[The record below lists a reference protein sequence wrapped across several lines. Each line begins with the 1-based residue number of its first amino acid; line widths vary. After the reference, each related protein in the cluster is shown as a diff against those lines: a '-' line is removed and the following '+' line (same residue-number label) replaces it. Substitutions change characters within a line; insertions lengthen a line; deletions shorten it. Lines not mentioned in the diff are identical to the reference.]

1 MSKKIVSVILSL
13 CIIVCALPMNILAA
27 PEQNETLTFNG
38 GKTLLLQNDYIS
50 FYFYDL
56 QYQTYT
62 ATVPRAIAKETG
74 DVFTQDLQ
82 APGCEFNVYTGGG
95 NKKTTYPSVT
105 LQKAEFVSETPNG
118 KNTAIKADY
127 NMDIGLYDIPG
138 TPYGT
143 IIPAKVTVYHELVC
157 LDKKDKTAWGVLTTV
172 GNIQMNSDALFG
184 HDFYFEW
191 WYVINSFTGMGHG
204 ETANSPGGPAI
215 KLDRTTVTESGEKT
229 TKSSVVTGKIDD
241 MSTKHVPK
249 GYTSWGD
256 IDGVYVNEI
265 YTDAYPWANPFVG
278 LSDYYDKFDIVYC
291 GDSPLRVSL
300 PQTVTVKPN
309 DFPVLTWVESKSYCG
324 FDIDVNTEMSVG
336 AQYLWGYRNLKTL
349 SEELPTKPDEISS
362 SFSAKRLAVFE
373 SNGAITVEY
382 VSDDAAL
389 ESLKKKYNASP
400 VAQIAGEYK
409 STNGSSFEFTGG
421 AATLSP
427 SVTATWNENNGGK
440 LIVYKDGRIEQHGV
454 NLNAPSFKFY
464 QPRNGAEDSLKIT
477 MSKEGLSFDIEPD
490 KNDAVIFVDIP
501 YATTKLEKATTDAD
515 GNLVF
520 NGEIGF
526 KTVFDGAE
534 FSLEKLGYGLEEKTV
549 NGKKKYEFKVNGVKA
564 KGSFDTADLMALELA
579 KVEGEV
585 NTFKGEERYAF
596 SLELN
601 AFDLFETEAALAL
614 ERSNNGALIPDELW
628 FYVKSSPGIVLV
640 PPVPIGQLNGGGAG
654 FKDLAATVN
663 GNYLAIPPIKLRGAL
678 TGTYLHLIEGTGNV
692 IIGPSEISLKAT
704 DVNLVGAGA
713 ATQIVDSFGY
723 SLKLN
728 GQERSYK
735 GNTYEGI
742 YFGGSKELALN
753 LPSKQ
758 IDVITFDSSIELGA
772 FGGVNN
778 SKDYL
783 YLAIGANGTVAGRVQ
798 IPKSS
803 PVLAGKGF
811 NVGNI
816 NLIVGGQTAFPIRN
830 VTVEEGMKQAFQ
842 NVDVYLGVVAEVGG
856 WLASARAWVLVPK
869 IVETDFRKGG
879 GWDIEFKML
888 GYMPE
893 WNWADKGV
901 SPVVSMLAE
910 DSDANFAAVRD
921 ENFVLANAG
930 VSRTEISASAGTDEA
945 PYIVLA
951 FDGNLTEEQ
960 IKDNLKIFNDRNA
973 ELNIDWMTDDSQF
986 NPDEDVRAT
995 TIADMEKT
1003 NADGKKY
1010 RLALLRLKEEGK
1022 YIVDAGELTFTDEKA
1037 FSVEPFEKLALTL
1050 NDNQISGKVKYA
1062 VDNAPYVIRTYFS
1075 NEEGGADYMI
1085 SEQEI
1090 SDTSNIELSVPS
1102 AGAIAPTG
1110 EYYVTAFLMT
1120 KKQADLNGDGKEED
1134 ALIAIDNQ
1142 AFNTKVAYTNVNEP
1156 SAPIDVTLQTSGNE
1170 VMRAEWNASDNV
1182 DGYSVRIYE
1191 EKDGEWIDTG
1201 FGYDL
1206 DKDTTTVDM
1215 ALTVGGNGVRV
1226 NENGDNAESVPAE
1239 NLLPDKTYKVGVRA
1253 YKKSENGKYYS
1264 KETESTGEFLPKY
1277 TPMDIALSMNGN
1289 ECTADEN
1296 GVYHAYIGD
1305 GDNTLSVSGSDAD
1318 ATFKLTRMDTNDQIP
1333 NENGENTFAIPE
1345 FEGSLMFKIDGIS
1358 GKDVTSVFL
1367 LINMD
1372 KEPPVLT
1379 LSSDIFYADNESGDY
1394 TITGISDAGSRIMY
1408 GDNEEVVAGN
1418 DGKFAVSG
1426 NLDESQTSSVIMLC
1440 AQDFAENTSIPQ
1452 TALVIKKISNTVTVN
1467 DSYAENSGS
1476 GEYSEGETVTI
1487 KAGERS
1493 GYKFS
1498 GWTTDDSVQF
1508 ADSKSAE
1515 TTFTMPSKAVTVTAN
1530 WTKSSGGNGGGGGN
1544 VRYTVSFET
1553 NGGNDIASKTVTRNS
1568 VIKEPETPIK
1578 DGFDFEG
1585 WYTDKGLKT
1594 KYDFT
1599 EKVTKNFT
1607 LYAKWTEKDNG
1618 EWKNPFTDVKEND
1631 WFYDS
1636 VKYAYENDLMKGIS
1650 NTEFAP
1656 DSDVTRAMFVTVI
1669 YRMENEPQTGKC
1681 AFTDVESGSYYENA
1695 VAWTNENGIVSGI
1708 SEDCFAPNEPITRE
1722 QMAAIIY
1729 RYAAFKGYDIT
1740 TSSNTSY
1747 TDNDNISDYAK
1758 DAVIWAAEK
1767 YVMTGNT
1774 DGSFAP
1780 KANTTRAQTASVFMR
1795 MVENLK

>member
-986 NPDEDVRAT
+986 NPDEDVSAT

-1681 AFTDVESGSYYENA
+1681 AFTDVESGSYYESA
-1695 VAWTNENGIVSGI
+1695 VAWANENGIVSGI

-1780 KANTTRAQTASVFMR
+1780 KANTTRAQAASVFMR

>member
-27 PEQNETLTFNG
+27 PEQNETLTFND

-56 QYQTYT
+56 QYQTCT

-74 DVFTQDLQ
+74 EVFTQDIQ
-82 APGCEFNVYTGGG
+82 APDCQLNIYTGGG
-95 NKKTTYPSVT
+95 NKKKIYPYIT

-118 KNTAIKADY
+118 KNTAIKAEY
-127 NMDIGLYDIPG
+127 NMEMVLNDIPG

-143 IIPAKVTVYHELVC
+143 IMPAKATVYHELVC

-172 GNIQMNSDALFG
+172 SEIQMNRDDFPE
-184 HDFYFEW
+184 HDLYFEW
-191 WYVINSFTGMGHG
+191 RYVMNNFTGMGHS
-204 ETANSPGGPAI
+204 ETANSSGGPAI
-215 KLDRTTVTESGEKT
+215 KMDRTTVTESGEIT

-241 MSTKHVPK
+241 VSTKHVPK
-249 GYTSWGD
+249 GYTLWGD
-256 IDGVYVNEI
+256 VDGVYVNEI

-278 LSDYYDKFDIVYC
+278 LSDYYNKFDIVYC

-300 PQTVTVKPN
+300 PQTVTVRPN

-324 FDIDVNTEMSVG
+324 FDLDANTEMSVG

-382 VSDDAAL
+382 VSDDATL

-440 LIVYKDGRIEQHGV
+440 LIVYKDGRVEQHGV

-464 QPRNGAEDSLKIT
+464 QPRSGAEDSLKIT

-501 YATTKLEKATTDAD
+501 YATTKLEKATADAD

-564 KGSFDTADLMALELA
+564 KGSFDTAKMMALELA

-704 DVNLVGAGA
+704 DVNLVGAGT

-921 ENFVLANAG
+921 ENFVLANTG

-960 IKDNLKIFNDRNA
+960 IKENLKIFNDRNA

-986 NPDEDVRAT
+986 NPDEDVSAT

-1010 RLALLRLKEEGK
+1010 RLALLRLKEGGK
-1022 YIVDAGELTFTDEKA
+1022 YIVDAGGLTFTDEKT

-1050 NDNQISGKVKYA
+1050 TDNQISGKVKYA
-1062 VDNAPYVIRTYFS
+1062 VDDTPYVIRTYFS

-1090 SDTSNIELSVPS
+1090 SDTSNIELSVPTS
-1102 AGAIAPTG
+1102 GAIAPTG

-1156 SAPIDVTLQTSGNE
+1156 PAPTDVTLQTSGNE

-1191 EKDGEWIDTG
+1191 EKDGEWTDTG

-1206 DKDTTTVDM
+1206 DKDTTAVDM

-1226 NENGDNAESVPAE
+1226 NENGDTAESVPAE

-1253 YKKSENGKYYS
+1253 YKKSEYGKYYS

-1296 GVYHAYIGD
+1296 GVYHAYIGGD
-1305 GDNTLSVSGSDAD
+1305 DNTLSVSGSDAD

-1333 NENGENTFAIPE
+1333 NENGENTFAIPK

-1408 GDNEEVVAGN
+1408 GDNEEVVAGS

-1426 NLDESQTSSVIMLC
+1426 KLYESQTSGVIMLC
-1440 AQDFAENTSIPQ
+1440 AQDFAGNTSTPQ

-1498 GWTTDDSVQF
+1498 GWTTDDGVQF

-1530 WTKSSGGNGGGGGN
+1530 WTKLSGGNGGGGGN

-1553 NGGNDIASKTVTRNS
+1553 NGGNDIASKTVTKNS
-1568 VIKEPETPIK
+1568 VIKEPESPIK
-1578 DGFDFEG
+1578 AGFDFEG

-1656 DSDVTRAMFVTVI
+1656 DSEVTRAMFVTVI

-1681 AFTDVESGSYYENA
+1681 AFTDVESGSYYESA
-1695 VAWTNENGIVSGI
+1695 VAWANENGIVSGI

-1729 RYAAFKGYDIT
+1729 RYAEFKGYDIT

-1747 TDNDNISDYAK
+1747 TDNDNISYYAK

-1767 YVMTGNT
+1767 SVMTGNT

-1780 KANTTRAQTASVFMR
+1780 KANTTRAQVASVFMR

>member
-74 DVFTQDLQ
+74 EVFTQDLQ

-172 GNIQMNSDALFG
+172 GDIQMNSDALFG

-204 ETANSPGGPAI
+204 ETANSSGGPAV
-215 KLDRTTVTESGEKT
+215 KMDRTTVTESGEIT

-440 LIVYKDGRIEQHGV
+440 LIIYKDGRIEQHGV

-501 YATTKLEKATTDAD
+501 YATTKLEKATADAD

-534 FSLEKLGYGLEEKTV
+534 FSLEKLGYGLGEKTV

-564 KGSFDTADLMALELA
+564 KGSLDTAKMMALELA

-921 ENFVLANAG
+921 ENFVLANTG

-960 IKDNLKIFNDRNA
+960 IKENLKIFNDRNA

-986 NPDEDVRAT
+986 NPDEDVSAT

-1010 RLALLRLKEEGK
+1010 RLALLRLKEGGK

-1050 NDNQISGKVKYA
+1050 NDNQISGEVKYA

-1090 SDTSNIELSVPS
+1090 SDTSNIELSVPTS
-1102 AGAIAPTG
+1102 GAIAPTG

-1156 SAPIDVTLQTSGNE
+1156 SAPTDVTLQTSGNE

-1191 EKDGEWIDTG
+1191 EKDGEWTDTG

-1206 DKDTTTVDM
+1206 DKDTTAVDM

-1226 NENGDNAESVPAE
+1226 NENGDTAESVPAE

-1296 GVYHAYIGD
+1296 GVYHAYIGG

-1394 TITGISDAGSRIMY
+1394 TITGISDAGSRIIY
-1408 GDNEEVVAGN
+1408 GDNEEVVAGS

-1426 NLDESQTSSVIMLC
+1426 KLYESQTSSVIMLC

-1498 GWTTDDSVQF
+1498 GWTTDDGVQF

-1530 WTKSSGGNGGGGGN
+1530 WMKSSGGNGGGGGN

-1553 NGGNDIASKTVTRNS
+1553 NGGNDIASKTVTKNS
-1568 VIKEPETPIK
+1568 VIKEPELPIK

-1585 WYTDKGLKT
+1585 WYTDKELKT

-1631 WFYDS
+1631 WFYAS

-1656 DSDVTRAMFVTVI
+1656 DSEVTRAMFVTVI

-1681 AFTDVESGSYYENA
+1681 AFTDVESDSYYENA
-1695 VAWTNENGIVSGI
+1695 VAWANENGIVSGI
-1708 SEDCFAPNEPITRE
+1708 SEECFAPNEPITRE

-1729 RYAAFKGYDIT
+1729 RYASFKGYDIT

-1767 YVMTGNT
+1767 SVMTGNT

-1780 KANTTRAQTASVFMR
+1780 KANTTRAQVASVFMR

>member
-74 DVFTQDLQ
+74 EVFTQDLQ

-215 KLDRTTVTESGEKT
+215 KMDRTTVTESGEKT

-241 MSTKHVPK
+241 VSTKHVPK
-249 GYTSWGD
+249 GYTLWGD
-256 IDGVYVNEI
+256 VDGVYVNEI

-409 STNGSSFEFTGG
+409 STNGSSFEFSGG

-427 SVTATWNENNGGK
+427 SVTATWDENNGGK

-464 QPRNGAEDSLKIT
+464 QPQNGAEDSLKIT

-501 YATTKLEKATTDAD
+501 YATTKLEKATADAD

-534 FSLEKLGYGLEEKTV
+534 FSLEKLGYGLGEKTV

-704 DVNLVGAGA
+704 DVNLVGAGT

-735 GNTYEGI
+735 GNTYEGV

-879 GWDIEFKML
+879 GWDIEFKIL

-910 DSDANFAAVRD
+910 ESDANFAAVHD
-921 ENFVLANAG
+921 ENFVLANTG

-960 IKDNLKIFNDRNA
+960 IKDNLKIFNDSNA

-986 NPDEDVRAT
+986 NPDEDVSAT

-1010 RLALLRLKEEGK
+1010 RLALLRLKEGGK

-1050 NDNQISGKVKYA
+1050 TDNQISGKVKYA
-1062 VDNAPYVIRTYFS
+1062 VDNTPYVIRTYFS

-1090 SDTSNIELSVPS
+1090 SDTSNIELSVPTS
-1102 AGAIAPTG
+1102 GAIAPTG

-1156 SAPIDVTLQTSGNE
+1156 SAPTDVTLQTSGNE

-1191 EKDGEWIDTG
+1191 EKDGEWTDTG

-1206 DKDTTTVDM
+1206 DKDTTAVDM

-1253 YKKSENGKYYS
+1253 YKKSEYGKYYS

-1296 GVYHAYIGD
+1296 GVYHAYIGG
-1305 GDNTLSVSGSDAD
+1305 GDNTLSVSESDAD

-1408 GDNEEVVAGN
+1408 GDNEEVVAGS

-1426 NLDESQTSSVIMLC
+1426 KLYESQTSGAIMLC
-1440 AQDFAENTSIPQ
+1440 AQDFAGNTSTPQ
-1452 TALVIKKISNTVTVN
+1452 TALVIKKMSNTVTVN

-1498 GWTTDDSVQF
+1498 GWTTDDGVQF

-1553 NGGNDIASKTVTRNS
+1553 NGGNDIASKTVTKNS
-1568 VIKEPETPIK
+1568 VIKEPELPIK

-1585 WYTDKGLKT
+1585 WYTDKELKT

-1631 WFYDS
+1631 WFYAS

-1656 DSDVTRAMFVTVI
+1656 DSEVTRAMFVTVI

-1681 AFTDVESGSYYENA
+1681 AFTDVESDSYYENA
-1695 VAWTNENGIVSGI
+1695 VAWANENGIVSGI
-1708 SEDCFAPNEPITRE
+1708 SEECFAPNEPITRE

-1767 YVMTGNT
+1767 SVMTGNT

-1780 KANTTRAQTASVFMR
+1780 KANTTRAQVASVFMR

>member
-454 NLNAPSFKFY
+454 NLNASSFKFY

-986 NPDEDVRAT
+986 NPDEDVSAT

>member
-13 CIIVCALPMNILAA
+13 CIIVCVLPMNILAA

-501 YATTKLEKATTDAD
+501 YATTKLEKATADAD

-534 FSLEKLGYGLEEKTV
+534 FSLEKLGYGLGEKTV

-921 ENFVLANAG
+921 ENFVLANTG

-960 IKDNLKIFNDRNA
+960 IKENLKIFNDRNT

-986 NPDEDVRAT
+986 NPDEDVSAT

-1010 RLALLRLKEEGK
+1010 RLALLRLKEGGK
-1022 YIVDAGELTFTDEKA
+1022 YIVDAGELTFTDEKT

-1090 SDTSNIELSVPS
+1090 SDTSNIELSVPTS
-1102 AGAIAPTG
+1102 GAIAPTG

-1156 SAPIDVTLQTSGNE
+1156 SAPTDVTLQTSGNE

-1191 EKDGEWIDTG
+1191 EKDGEWTDTG

-1206 DKDTTTVDM
+1206 DKDTTAVDM
-1215 ALTVGGNGVRV
+1215 ALTVGGKGVRV
-1226 NENGDNAESVPAE
+1226 NENGDTAESVPAE

-1253 YKKSENGKYYS
+1253 YKKSEYGKYYS

-1296 GVYHAYIGD
+1296 GVYHAYIGG

-1333 NENGENTFAIPE
+1333 NENGENTFAIPK

-1408 GDNEEVVAGN
+1408 GDNEEVVAGS
-1418 DGKFAVSG
+1418 DGKFAISG
-1426 NLDESQTSSVIMLC
+1426 KLYESQTSGVIMLC
-1440 AQDFAENTSIPQ
+1440 AQDFAGNTSTPQ

-1467 DSYAENSGS
+1467 DSYTENSGS

-1498 GWTTDDSVQF
+1498 GWRTDDGVQF

-1544 VRYTVSFET
+1544 VHYTISFET
-1553 NGGNDIASKTVTRNS
+1553 NGGNDIASKTVTKNS
-1568 VIKEPETPIK
+1568 VIKEPESPIK

-1656 DSDVTRAMFVTVI
+1656 DSEVTRAMFVTVI

-1695 VAWTNENGIVSGI
+1695 VAWANENGIVSGI

-1767 YVMTGNT
+1767 SVMTGNT

-1780 KANTTRAQTASVFMR
+1780 KANTTRAQVASVFMR

>member
-986 NPDEDVRAT
+986 NPDEDVSAT

-1544 VRYTVSFET
+1544 VCYTVSFET

>member
-1 MSKKIVSVILSL
+1 
-13 CIIVCALPMNILAA
+13 
-27 PEQNETLTFNG
+27 
-38 GKTLLLQNDYIS
+38 
-50 FYFYDL
+50 
-56 QYQTYT
+56 
-62 ATVPRAIAKETG
+62 
-74 DVFTQDLQ
+74 
-82 APGCEFNVYTGGG
+82 
-95 NKKTTYPSVT
+95 
-105 LQKAEFVSETPNG
+105 
-118 KNTAIKADY
+118 
-127 NMDIGLYDIPG
+127 
-138 TPYGT
+138 
-143 IIPAKVTVYHELVC
+143 
-157 LDKKDKTAWGVLTTV
+157 
-172 GNIQMNSDALFG
+172 
-184 HDFYFEW
+184 
-191 WYVINSFTGMGHG
+191 
-204 ETANSPGGPAI
+204 
-215 KLDRTTVTESGEKT
+215 
-229 TKSSVVTGKIDD
+229 
-241 MSTKHVPK
+241 
-249 GYTSWGD
+249 
-256 IDGVYVNEI
+256 
-265 YTDAYPWANPFVG
+265 
-278 LSDYYDKFDIVYC
+278 
-291 GDSPLRVSL
+291 
-300 PQTVTVKPN
+300 
-309 DFPVLTWVESKSYCG
+309 
-324 FDIDVNTEMSVG
+324 MSVG

-382 VSDDAAL
+382 VSDDATL

-501 YATTKLEKATTDAD
+501 YATTKLEKATADAD

-534 FSLEKLGYGLEEKTV
+534 FSLEKLGYGLGERTV

-778 SKDYL
+778 SNDYL

-879 GWDIEFKML
+879 GWDIEFKIL

-921 ENFVLANAG
+921 ENFVLANTG

-960 IKDNLKIFNDRNA
+960 IKDNLKIFNDSNA

-986 NPDEDVRAT
+986 NPDEDVSAT

-1010 RLALLRLKEEGK
+1010 RLALLRLKEGGK

-1050 NDNQISGKVKYA
+1050 ADNQISGKVKYA
-1062 VDNAPYVIRTYFS
+1062 VDNTPYVIRTYFS

-1090 SDTSNIELSVPS
+1090 SDTSNIELSVPTS
-1102 AGAIAPTG
+1102 GAIAPTG

-1156 SAPIDVTLQTSGNE
+1156 SAPTDVTLQTSGNE

-1191 EKDGEWIDTG
+1191 EKDGEWTDTG

-1206 DKDTTTVDM
+1206 DKDTTAVDM

-1226 NENGDNAESVPAE
+1226 NENGDTAESVPAE

-1296 GVYHAYIGD
+1296 GVYHAYIGG

-1408 GDNEEVVAGN
+1408 GDNEEVVAGS

-1426 NLDESQTSSVIMLC
+1426 KLYESQTSGVIMLC
-1440 AQDFAENTSIPQ
+1440 AQDFAGNISTPQ

-1467 DSYAENSGS
+1467 GSYAENSGS
-1476 GEYSEGETVTI
+1476 GEYSEGEMVTI

-1498 GWTTDDSVQF
+1498 GWTTDDGVQF

-1515 TTFTMPSKAVTVTAN
+1515 TTFTMTSKAVTVTAN
-1530 WTKSSGGNGGGGGN
+1530 WTKSSGGNGGGN
-1544 VRYTVSFET
+1544 VHYTVSFET
-1553 NGGNDIASKTVTRNS
+1553 NGGNDIASKTVTKNS
-1568 VIKEPETPIK
+1568 VIKEPESPIK
-1578 DGFDFEG
+1578 AGFDFEG
-1585 WYTDKGLKT
+1585 WYTDKELKT

-1656 DSDVTRAMFVTVI
+1656 DSEVTRAMFVTVI

-1695 VAWTNENGIVSGI
+1695 VAWANENGIVSGI
-1708 SEDCFAPNEPITRE
+1708 SEECFAPNEPITRE

-1747 TDNDNISDYAK
+1747 TDNDNISYYAK

-1767 YVMTGNT
+1767 SVMTGNT

-1780 KANTTRAQTASVFMR
+1780 KANTTRAQVASVFMR

>member
-74 DVFTQDLQ
+74 EVFTQDLQ

-215 KLDRTTVTESGEKT
+215 KMDRTTVTESGEKT

-501 YATTKLEKATTDAD
+501 YATTKLEKATADAD

-534 FSLEKLGYGLEEKTV
+534 FSLEKLGYGLGEKTV
-549 NGKKKYEFKVNGVKA
+549 NGKKKYEFKVNGIKA

-986 NPDEDVRAT
+986 NPDEDVSAT

-1426 NLDESQTSSVIMLC
+1426 NLDESQKSSVIMLC

-1695 VAWTNENGIVSGI
+1695 VAWANENGIVSGI

-1729 RYAAFKGYDIT
+1729 RYAAFKGYNIT
-1740 TSSNTSY
+1740 ISSNTSY

-1780 KANTTRAQTASVFMR
+1780 KANTTRAQAASVFMR

>member
-13 CIIVCALPMNILAA
+13 CIIICALPMNILAA

-56 QYQTYT
+56 QYQTCT

-74 DVFTQDLQ
+74 EVFTQDIQ
-82 APGCEFNVYTGGG
+82 APDCQLNVYTGGG
-95 NKKTTYPSVT
+95 NKKKIHPYVT

-118 KNTAIKADY
+118 KNNAIKAEY

-986 NPDEDVRAT
+986 NPDEDVSAT

>member
-74 DVFTQDLQ
+74 EVFTQDLQ

-215 KLDRTTVTESGEKT
+215 KMDRTTVTESGEKT

-501 YATTKLEKATTDAD
+501 YATTKLEKATADAD

-534 FSLEKLGYGLEEKTV
+534 FSLEKLGYGLGEKTV
-549 NGKKKYEFKVNGVKA
+549 NGKKKYEFKVNGIKA

-986 NPDEDVRAT
+986 NPDEDVSAT

-1695 VAWTNENGIVSGI
+1695 VAWANENGIVSGI

-1729 RYAAFKGYDIT
+1729 RYAAFKGYNIT
-1740 TSSNTSY
+1740 ISSNTSY

-1780 KANTTRAQTASVFMR
+1780 KANTTRAQAASVFMR